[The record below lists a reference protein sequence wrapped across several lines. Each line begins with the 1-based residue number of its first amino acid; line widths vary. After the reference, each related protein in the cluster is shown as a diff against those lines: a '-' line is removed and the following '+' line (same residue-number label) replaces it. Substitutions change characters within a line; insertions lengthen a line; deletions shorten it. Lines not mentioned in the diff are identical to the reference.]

1 MTTTPPS
8 RPEAPPAISTAQ
20 RVLAEGAQPLLA
32 AARAAGLHDE
42 ALPSTKTLLR
52 AAISRKLDAVK
63 VAGRWL
69 TSAAAV
75 RRWIEG
81 SQPRRERF
89 GMDRHAAN
97 EVLEAYGL
105 GRVQTPSTVPVP
117 GVAAEVRR

>member
-1 MTTTPPS
+1 MDN
-8 RPEAPPAISTAQ
+8 EAPRHPESPLPASAAQ

-69 TSAAAV
+69 TSAAAI
-75 RRWIEG
+75 RRWVEAA
-81 SQPRRERF
+81 QPRRDRF
-89 GMDRHAAN
+89 GIDAGAADR
-97 EVLEAYGL
+97 VLDAYGL
-105 GRVQTPSTVPVP
+105 GRGRPQ
-117 GVAAEVRR
+117 